1 MEEDIYIRFLRQYYK
16 EHGTINDIP
25 FKYIVEFE
33 GQRLCVY
40 EFLKN
45 IRNRHRAYIGT
56 GRDMSGSHSKL
67 SLSRYKALDEMNYDW
82 NGNTLKT
89 AKDVIDEPEIHFL
102 RKHYAE
108 TGTMNDIPYGTEV
121 VFENKTLKIGSYLK
135 SLREHH
141 AYYNKGKDTRHA
153 NSEIYVARY
162 KILDEMGFD
171 WEPNKRLLL
180 KQTNN
185 DICLK
190 YLQEHF
196 KEKKTINDITS
207 KDVVEYEGKTIE
219 IGRFLEHSRVNY
231 RKYLA
236 GNTIDSCASPV
247 MLERYEALN
256 KMGFIWEPNAHKS
269 DPHGDNDPY
278 IAYLRKYYEKYGT
291 INDIKT
297 GFVAKFNGE
306 TLNIGDF
313 LGKIR
318 YSYSRYQAGDISRN
332 YASKLLLRRYA
343 ILKELQFDFVKE
355 RPVTMKELAL
365 ENGLSVT
372 SFTKLCRKFDGNVDK
387 ALKIALL
394 EQKIDSKKEKQEKEH
409 YTLDNLLAEFDIDF
423 DSLLNYLNRTN
434 LRTSNKNEPV
444 IQYQNMT
451 LSEFCLQNGYNY
463 DVLYRA
469 LKLKKKGLSDEDLT
483 ALINRSIIELNSK
496 GQGRPFTWVYSKYGN
511 EALLKHILLFTGFD
525 SRSILND
532 MSQNAI
538 TLDEAFVNASFRK
551 KSGSQY
557 RYLEGVYLDY
567 IDFYHRLLEEDDENS
582 YEELLIAKASD
593 LVSHYSLTQDEFT
606 VIREAFFHYT
616 SAVHKFHL
624 CDVGFEK
631 DNDRRVEKIINYRF
645 DEDDIEEAFFIPL
658 KFDERVLIGKN
669 SELYKRRALLRN
681 LTTSWNSLSE
691 EERIV
696 KTIKFNLSEE
706 EMHYVNSTCETIEK
720 TKEMVHKRQ

>member
-25 FKYIVEFE
+25 FKYIVEYE

-45 IRNRHRAYIGT
+45 IRNRHRAYLGIGKA
-56 GRDMSGSHSKL
+56 MNGSHSKL
-67 SLSRYKALDEMNYDW
+67 SLNRYKALEEMGYDW

-89 AKDVIDEPEIHFL
+89 AKDIIDEPEIRFL

-108 TGTMNDIPYGTEV
+108 TGTINDIPYGTEV
-121 VFENKTLKIGSYLK
+121 VFENKILKIGSYLK

-141 AYYNKGKDTRHA
+141 AYYIKGEDTRYA

-162 KILDEMGFD
+162 KILDEMCFD

-180 KQTNN
+180 KQANN

-236 GNTIDSCASPV
+236 GNTIDSCASSV
-247 MLERYEALN
+247 MLERYAALN
-256 KMGFIWEPNAHKS
+256 KMGFTWEPNVYKTDYS
-269 DPHGDNDPY
+269 GDNDPY

-297 GFVAKFNGE
+297 TFVAKFNGE
-306 TLNIGDF
+306 TLNIGSF

-318 YSYSRYQAGDISRN
+318 YSYSRYQAGDTSHN
-332 YASKLLLRRYA
+332 YASQLMLRRYA
-343 ILKELQFDFVKE
+343 ILQKLDFDLIPQK
-355 RPVTMKELAL
+355 PVTMKELAL
-365 ENGLSVT
+365 ENGLSVID
-372 SFTKLCRKFDGNVDK
+372 FTKLCRKFDGNVDK

-394 EQKIDSKKEKQEKEH
+394 QQKIDLKKEKQEKEH
-409 YTLDNLLAEFDIDF
+409 YTLDNLLVEFDIDF
-423 DSLLNYLNRTN
+423 DTLLNYLNRTS
-434 LRTSNKNEPV
+434 LRTKDKNEP
-444 IQYQNMT
+444 ILHYKNMT

-463 DVLYRA
+463 DVIYRS
-469 LKLKKKGLSDEDLT
+469 LRLKKKGLCDEDLT
-483 ALINRSIIELNSK
+483 SLINRSIIELNSK

-511 EALLKHILLFTGFD
+511 EALLKHILLFAGFD
-525 SRSILND
+525 SRSILKD

-538 TLDEAFVNASFRK
+538 TLDEAFINASFRK
-551 KSGSQY
+551 KSGSKF
-557 RYLEGVYLDY
+557 RYLEAVYLDY
-567 IDFYHRLLEEDDENS
+567 INFYQRLLEDDDENS
-582 YEELLIAKASD
+582 YEERMVAKASD
-593 LVSHYSLTQDEFT
+593 LVSYYSLTQDEFA

-616 SAVHKFHL
+616 NAVHKFHL

-631 DNDRRVEKIINYRF
+631 DDDRRVEKIINYRF

-669 SELYKRRALLRN
+669 SELYRQRALLKE
-681 LTTSWNSLSE
+681 LTVSWNKLSE
-691 EERIV
+691 EERV
-696 KTIKFNLSEE
+696 ASTIKFNLSEE
-706 EMHYVNSTCETIEK
+706 KIYYVNSTCEKIEK
-720 TKEMVHKRQ
+720 TKEMVHKRR